1 MYSFQW
7 GRLESLLDQFWP
19 LGLDIRFKNLPVSA
33 SEPHQIMHATNLNPE
48 TNRKKITY
56 YVPFISKK
64 VATFA
69 LFRNYCFRSL
79 PVFVQR
85 KAKFTVV

>member
-48 TNRKKITY
+48 TNRKKNYILRSIY
-56 YVPFISKK
+56 FQKSSNLCIVQKLLFPIASSLCAKK
-64 VATFA
+64 
-69 LFRNYCFRSL
+69 S
-79 PVFVQR
+79 
-85 KAKFTVV
+85 

>member
-19 LGLDIRFKNLPVSA
+19 LGLDIKFKNLPVSA

-48 TNRKKITY
+48 TNRKFFLHITFHLF
-56 YVPFISKK
+56 PKK
-64 VATFA
+64 
-69 LFRNYCFRSL
+69 
-79 PVFVQR
+79 
-85 KAKFTVV
+85 